1 VESSISYVRG
11 FKQLLFLKQ
20 TVNCFLNSF
29 PLRQSAWLSHV
40 KFTDPAPG
48 SRIAIIFRSMP
59 KKKRKKKK
67 KKEGIGVVKR
77 VLS

>member
-1 VESSISYVRG
+1 VESSVSCVRG
-11 FKQLLFLKQ
+11 FEQLLFLKQ
-20 TVNCFLNSF
+20 TVNCFLKSF

-59 KKKRKKKK
+59 KKK
-67 KKEGIGVVKR
+67 EGIGVVKR